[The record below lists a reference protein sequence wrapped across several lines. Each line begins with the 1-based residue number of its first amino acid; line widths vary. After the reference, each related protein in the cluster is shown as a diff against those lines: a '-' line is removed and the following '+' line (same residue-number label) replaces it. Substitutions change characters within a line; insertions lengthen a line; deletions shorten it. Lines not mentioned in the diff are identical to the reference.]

1 MKKPAARWLHRGL
14 ALASVAAVVVA
25 TQLVAP
31 APAAANVRGI
41 VLAFGG
47 TALDMLV
54 EKTAVAV
61 CPQGKRLIGGGGRT
75 LNAPD
80 DRVFL
85 TRLVPNH
92 GSTADSFAVT
102 GRVDPGGT
110 SSPWVIQAWALCSDP
125 PPGLVIVNVT
135 APQSPFTSTSA
146 GCPDGKKLIGM
157 GGEVVASSGAV
168 QLTTIAPVDAQGDE
182 ALDGVVPRGVTVGG
196 ERLSRFGQWQETAYA
211 VCVSDIFITRTARI
225 AVQQPGEW
233 HRADIQCGQLPTS
246 PRVPHVTSVGFAHE
260 SVSSTTKIHAATAM
274 PWAGSP
280 PNSALVTANWHS
292 TQAGDMWDMTAY
304 AICTQ

>member
-1 MKKPAARWLHRGL
+1 MKKLAARWLRRGI
-14 ALASVAAVVVA
+14 ALASIAVVVVA

-92 GSTADSFAVT
+92 DSTDSFAVT
-102 GRVDPGGT
+102 GRADPGGT
-110 SSPWVIQAWALCSDP
+110 SSPWVTQAWALCSDP
-125 PPGLVIVNVT
+125 PPGLVIVNAT
-135 APQSPFTSTSA
+135 APQSPYTSTVA
-146 GCPDGKKLIGM
+146 GCPDGKTLIGM
-157 GGEVVASSGAV
+157 GGEVTDGSGAV
-168 QLTTIAPVDAQGDE
+168 QLTTIAPVDAHGTE
-182 ALDGVVPRGVTVGG
+182 ALDGVVPRGVTVAG
-196 ERLSRFGQWQETAYA
+196 ESLSRSGQWQETAYA
-211 VCVSDIFITRTARI
+211 VCVADVYITKTARI
-225 AVQQPGEW
+225 AVQQPGER
-233 HRADIQCGQLPTS
+233 HSADIQCGQISTN
-246 PRVPHVTSVGFAHE
+246 PRLLHVTSVGFAHE

-280 PNSALVTANWHS
+280 PHSALITANWHS
-292 TQAGDMWDMTAY
+292 TQASNTWDMTAY